1 MMEYHLENFVQIF
14 VSKCQKYIYNDRVQE
29 MIETYSPQKEI
40 TFVLSL
46 SYQKIMILLTE
57 DTINYHSIIDSILKK
72 MFKSPLER
80 STKEVKL
87 FYLVSIVNFIQNIDI
102 DELIIQN
109 FMQKSKK

>member
-1 MMEYHLENFVQIF
+1 MEYHLENFIQVF
-14 VSKCQKYIYNDRVQE
+14 VTRCQKYIYSDRVQE
-29 MIETYSPQKEI
+29 IIETYNPQKEI

-46 SYQKIMILLTE
+46 SYQKILILLAE

-80 STKEVKL
+80 QTKEAKL

-102 DELIIQN
+102 DELIIQS
-109 FMQKSKK
+109 FMQKNKK